1 MSVPTAPCDDDTLLS
16 DILAFVDTFPADSEQ
31 LLNDNTD
38 TIDSSAMHED
48 DGNTAAITAQSRE
61 ERRRM
66 ANRLKD
72 RNKYLRKKER
82 IPKLHAEIEQLTKI
96 LADYER
102 GRILQSQQTETSLV
116 GKNEKEKQLI
126 QLSNERND
134 LLIENA
140 QLRKQFR
147 RASALATNL
156 QQMLNSEH
164 KLSLGVITPSYGVL
178 KSMNRAREICGKSA
192 RFVSNQTWE
201 VFLDPFCTEKL
212 FAPIM
217 NVRCRLVQR
226 VDGDNVLF
234 CYDHAASCVLSEK
247 TDIPS
252 VSTMAL
258 VTRVSTGA
266 SHLIITRGLRHG
278 SVEVQDLLRSTTTD
292 RRREIWLETL
302 TWIQFEQLGQ
312 DCKVTIGGIT
322 PALRQSSYFWMIECV
337 QLALRW
343 EMAVLGP
350 RFRAT

>member
-164 KLSLGVITPSYGVL
+164 KLYLA
-178 KSMNRAREICGKSA
+178 N
-192 RFVSNQTWE
+192 
-201 VFLDPFCTEKL
+201 
-212 FAPIM
+212 
-217 NVRCRLVQR
+217 
-226 VDGDNVLF
+226 
-234 CYDHAASCVLSEK
+234 
-247 TDIPS
+247 
-252 VSTMAL
+252 
-258 VTRVSTGA
+258 
-266 SHLIITRGLRHG
+266 
-278 SVEVQDLLRSTTTD
+278 
-292 RRREIWLETL
+292 
-302 TWIQFEQLGQ
+302 
-312 DCKVTIGGIT
+312 
-322 PALRQSSYFWMIECV
+322 SSYFKPLTTSDCQTV
-337 QLALRW
+337 
-343 EMAVLGP
+343 
-350 RFRAT
+350 